1 MNTRKKINKHNGNN
15 YIASQKACRAILL
28 GGIVKD
34 GLTTYEYD
42 SSTNTLIVDDGIVKE
57 YYEPKIIGDDLIFPF
72 YKDKP
77 VQY

>member
-1 MNTRKKINKHNGNN
+1 MSRKKINKHNGNN
-15 YIASQKACRAILL
+15 YVAEQKACQAILL

-34 GLTTYEYD
+34 GLTYYEYD
-42 SSTNTLIVDDGIVKE
+42 KETNTLIVDDGIVQE
-57 YYEPKIIGDDLIFPF
+57 YYEPKIVGTDLIWPF